1 MLSLLVSAYIT
12 QRAEGICG
20 GILAKPFDGVILLSL
35 SPGIVHQHLEGLKKP
50 LALLD
55 ELCYSAEF
63 FLRSAGLHH
72 LLNFLE
78 ILLVV
83 LREHFVNLQKYLFAG
98 GALPGT
104 VEQFE
109 AEYPEKSFGEFFD
122 KEPTLYGVSDTN
134 VVVPWNL

>member
-1 MLSLLVSAYIT
+1 MSTTSTLVDQPVSTKLNDSASVFLIGYDDTIAKEDEPT
-12 QRAEGICG
+12 EDEKADLEK
-20 GILAKPFDGVILLSL
+20 LAA
-35 SPGIVHQHLEGLKKP
+35 KKEK
-50 LALLD
+50 AVKT
-55 ELCYSAEF
+55 A
-63 FLRSAGLHH
+63 RSKVF
-72 LLNFLE
+72 LLNH
-78 ILLVV
+78 
-83 LREHFVNLQKYLFAG
+83 EHFVNLQKYLFAG

>member
-1 MLSLLVSAYIT
+1 MSITSTLVDQPVSTKLNDSASVFLIGYDDTIAKEDEPT
-12 QRAEGICG
+12 EDEKADLEK
-20 GILAKPFDGVILLSL
+20 LAAKREKAV
-35 SPGIVHQHLEGLKKP
+35 KT
-50 LALLD
+50 A
-55 ELCYSAEF
+55 
-63 FLRSAGLHH
+63 RSKVF
-72 LLNFLE
+72 LLNH
-78 ILLVV
+78 
-83 LREHFVNLQKYLFAG
+83 EHFVNLQKYLFAG